1 MGFSPKKQDEIFE
14 RMSYHYIF
22 ALYAT
27 KQAHK
32 AQQETSSLRR
42 KVLRY
47 VCNDKRLQAFR
58 NGRPVFLLHP
68 LGAINL

>member
-14 RMSYHYIF
+14 RMSYRYIF

-32 AQQETSSLRR
+32 TQ
-42 KVLRY
+42 
-47 VCNDKRLQAFR
+47 
-58 NGRPVFLLHP
+58 
-68 LGAINL
+68 